1 MKIITVGG
9 VKGRH
14 ELPVEKY
21 LITDTVA
28 DFATA
33 NKQAFDAMTELLRG
47 TPRDA
52 VIRFYPTGLS
62 TVSFGAISAFVG
74 FAGDDDFSGDHTSG
88 RTLEIWE
95 YDRDQ
100 MDYVHTTTFEH
111 GAEMADSSV
120 KAYGK
125 CIAHSV

>member
-33 NKQAFDAMTELLRG
+33 NKQAFDAMTELLRD

-95 YDRDQ
+95 FDRDKG
-100 MDYVHTTTFEH
+100 DYVHTTTFSH
-111 GAEMADSSV
+111 SATPADASV

-125 CIAHSV
+125 CLAHTV